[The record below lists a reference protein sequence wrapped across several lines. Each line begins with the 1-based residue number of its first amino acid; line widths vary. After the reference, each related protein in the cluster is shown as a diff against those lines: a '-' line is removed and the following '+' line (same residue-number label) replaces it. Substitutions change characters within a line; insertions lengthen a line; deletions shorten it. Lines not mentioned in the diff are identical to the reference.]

1 MAVYECLP
9 ETTIQGSTDMNIDKI
24 RDKLARFLYG
34 RYGADSL
41 YNALFIAELILLFVG
56 AVFSFLGKVVPVL
69 GIISIVLYILA
80 LGLMIFAV
88 YRFFSRNIAK
98 RRKENEAWLR
108 LKGKFTPKK
117 RPKLPADTDTHIF
130 RACTKCRSTLR
141 LPRQAGKH
149 RVRCPRCQHTFK
161 INVK

>member
-1 MAVYECLP
+1 
-9 ETTIQGSTDMNIDKI
+9 MNLNKFQE
-24 RDKLARFLYG
+24 KLARFLYG

-41 YNALFIAELILLFVG
+41 YNALFVIQLILLFLG
-56 AVFSFLGKVVPVL
+56 AVFNLLGKVVPALHIVAA
-69 GIISIVLYILA
+69 VLYVASI
-80 LGLMIFAV
+80 GLLIFSI

-108 LKGKFTPKK
+108 VKAKCTPKK
-117 RPKLPADTDTHIF
+117 RPKLPPDTAEHIF
-130 RACTKCRSTLR
+130 RSCTKCHSTLR

-161 INVK
+161 IKVR